1 MHELLC
7 KFYCD
12 DLYKQVLQINK
23 YCNPPAHARRGLI
36 SAQLFE
42 EVERACG
49 VSGGVATLSR
59 CGFRSVRYLEVKKC
73 VAKSSRRL
81 VMYYKY

>member
-12 DLYKQVLQINK
+12 KQVLQINK
-23 YCNPPAHARRGLI
+23 YRNPPAHARRGLI
-36 SAQLFE
+36 SAQYVCLWE
-42 EVERACG
+42 RRSAIVRVERACG

-59 CGFRSVRYLEVKKC
+59 CGFRSVRYLEVKMC
-73 VAKSSRRL
+73 C
-81 VMYYKY
+81 

>member
-23 YCNPPAHARRGLI
+23 YRNPLNMGAIVR
-36 SAQLFE
+36 
-42 EVERACG
+42 VERACG

-59 CGFRSVRYLEVKKC
+59 CGFRSVRYLEVKMC
-73 VAKSSRRL
+73 C
-81 VMYYKY
+81 